1 MSYITYSVTR
11 KDLTNY
17 YLPKVDV
24 YDLMMESINANTNG
38 YGQVIYNFTTTFDN
52 SINSFNIW
60 DSRSQSMII
69 VDSNGTSYSEADAG
83 PSLWGVTSQ
92 QGLDF
97 LNGSLSINGLTKLKY
112 CNTCGD
118 RSGLRTPVV
127 QSFSSRFTSLTE
139 MMDDDL
145 VDTGFLFYDF
155 ALPQLQNYYPS
166 VYSTN
171 ISGYKFRNWQ
181 KTPKSEIQV
190 SQETSIPVVDITDS
204 LDNSEPI
211 IPIKCEKVLLS
222 YSTDYSNV
230 CLGRQAEYEID
241 SDNTV
246 IYQLN
251 YCGRLTADV
260 GYYYNGETV
269 FYFDGTTLNKIG
281 PCPSSNLLIRS
292 CCGGLLGVIEGSYT
306 VGTVIYTKDTNFGT
320 CYEVIGQT
328 SDSPNIPYKFFDFP
342 GADCKKCTSIYP
354 GGCGSS
360 GSSGGGR

>member
-60 DSRSQSMII
+60 DSRTESMII
-69 VDSNGTSYSEADAG
+69 VTPDGLSFTEADAG
-83 PSLWGVTSQ
+83 PMLWGVTSQ

-97 LNGSLSINGLTKLKY
+97 LNGTLSIEGLAKLKY
-112 CNTCGD
+112 CNVCQD
-118 RSGLRTPVV
+118 RNGLPTPTA

-155 ALPQLQNYYPS
+155 ALPKYQNYYPS

-181 KTPKSEIQV
+181 KTPKAEIQV
-190 SQETSIPVVDITDS
+190 SQETSIPVVDITAS
-204 LDNSEPI
+204 LDSAEPI
-211 IPIKCEKVLLS
+211 IPIKCVKVLLS
-222 YSTDYSNV
+222 YSTSYSNV
-230 CLGRQAEYEID
+230 CLGRQDEYEID

-251 YCGRLTADV
+251 SCGRLTADV
-260 GYYYNGETV
+260 GYYYDGENV
-269 FYFDGTTLNKIG
+269 FYFDGTILNKIG

-292 CCGGLLGVIEGSYT
+292 CCGGLLSVIEGSYT
-306 VGTVIYTKDTNFGT
+306 VGTVIYTKDTNPAT
-320 CYEVIGQT
+320 CCEVIGQT
-328 SDSPNIPYKFFDFP
+328 SDSPNTPYRFVEFP
-342 GADCKKCTSIYP
+342 DVDCATCIRSYP
-354 GGCGSS
+354 GGCKK
-360 GSSGGGR
+360 